1 MSRVLIAAPVRQKAS
16 ILNEFLKSIVRVDK
30 GNNSISYYLVDDNV
44 EAESVSLLKDFAEK
58 HENVILQKAEELL
71 SGVKDNQYIC
81 DDNTHHWNA
90 ENIERITV
98 MKDAII
104 RYCIEKQFDYLFL
117 IDSDIV
123 LDSRALLHLISRNVE
138 IVSNVFYT
146 QWSPNGPLVPQC
158 FWIPDVYQQY
168 KSFNKP
174 LSVEE
179 ATQIKRD
186 LYARIRVP
194 GIYKVNGL
202 GACTLIKYSA
212 LKAGVRFEP
221 IPNLSL
227 PGEDRHFCIRA
238 GALGIDLFMDSV
250 YPAYHIFR
258 EEYISRV
265 DEFVQ
270 NGFSLDMCQTF
281 VEIEKVKPNK
291 DIYKSIWSIPIKL
304 AKRIRRFFLNHK
316 QKRQLAQK
324 RKKNITRNID
334 NERIVLQMTVHNEC
348 DKYLERCF
356 ASVKDLVDYYV
367 IIDDASTDD
376 TVGLVESLLQ
386 GLPHTII
393 RNETSM
399 FHEEHKLRKKLWDEA
414 IRHNPGWIMSL
425 DADEVLQDNGTE
437 LIRQLIKNN
446 EIDGYSFKYY
456 DMWNEKEYREDEFWH
471 SHWGFRPYLMR
482 YIDGVEY
489 SFKQTNQHC
498 GSFPI
503 NYYQFKYANVMV
515 KIKHFGWADEESRKQ
530 KYERYMRLD
539 PDGKYGHMEQYESI
553 LDKNPNL
560 KPFAE
565 LADGV

>member
-1 MSRVLIAAPVRQKAS
+1 MSRVLIAAPIRQKAA
-16 ILNEFLKSIVRVDK
+16 ILNEYLKGLARVDK
-30 GNNSISYYLVDDNV
+30 GDNEISYYFVDDNTD
-44 EAESVSLLKDFAEK
+44 ADSVSLLKDFANKNKKVYLKKASE
-58 HENVILQKAEELL
+58 IL
-71 SGVKDNQYIC
+71 GGYKDNDYVC
-81 DDNTHHWNA
+81 DENTHLWNS

-98 MKDAII
+98 IKDAII
-104 RYCIEKQFDYLFL
+104 SFCVEEKFDYLFFV
-117 IDSDIV
+117 DSDIV
-123 LDSRALLHLISRNVE
+123 LDDRTLLHLLSRNVE

-146 QWSPNGPLVPQC
+146 QWAPNGPLVPQC
-158 FWIPDVYQQY
+158 FWIPDVYHQY
-168 KSFNKP
+168 KSFNHP
-174 LSVEE
+174 LSLEE

-194 GIYKVNGL
+194 GIYRVDGL
-202 GACTLIKYSA
+202 GACTLIKKSV

-238 GALGIDLFMDSV
+238 GVLGIDLFMDSV

-258 EEYISRV
+258 EEYLSRV

-270 NGFSLDMCQTF
+270 NGFSFDMCQTF
-281 VEIEKVKPNK
+281 DQTKNDYSGKHQSNSFWNIFIGLLKKT
-291 DIYKSIWSIPIKL
+291 
-304 AKRIRRFFLNHK
+304 RRYIIN
-316 QKRQLAQK
+316 QIQNRQLSK
-324 RKKNITRNID
+324 SENKNTIRNTN

-348 DKYLERCF
+348 NKYLERCL

-367 IIDDASTDD
+367 IVDDASTDG
-376 TVGLVESLLQ
+376 TVELLEALLQ

-393 RNETSM
+393 KNEVSM
-399 FHEEHKLRKKLWDEA
+399 FHEEYKLRKKLWDEA
-414 IRHNPGWIMSL
+414 IRHDPGWIMSL
-425 DADEVLQDNGTE
+425 DADEVLQENGTE

-456 DMWNEKEYREDEFWH
+456 DMWNENEYREDEFWH

-482 YIDGVEY
+482 YIGGIEY

-503 NYYQFKYANVMV
+503 NYYQFKHANVLV
-515 KIKHFGWADEESRKQ
+515 KIKHFGWASEESRKQ

-539 PDGKYGHMEQYESI
+539 PDGKYGHIEQYESI
-553 LDKNPNL
+553 LDEKPNL
-560 KPFAE
+560 KPFAD
-565 LADGV
+565 LPNGV